1 MELSTVLLTVAVL
14 SVIWGVADAILLAV
28 WLDKRGYP
36 INMLL
41 FRVLIIRYLNQYR
54 DETLKETGK
63 VGPLFYSYIVA
74 MNLALVCA
82 VVGLILRAR

>member
-28 WLDKRGYP
+28 WLDKRGFP